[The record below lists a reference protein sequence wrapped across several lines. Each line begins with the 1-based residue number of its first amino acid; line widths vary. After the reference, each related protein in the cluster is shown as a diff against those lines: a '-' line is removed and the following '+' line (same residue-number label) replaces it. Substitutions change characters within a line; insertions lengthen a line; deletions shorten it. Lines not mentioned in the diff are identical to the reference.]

1 MKRSSTTLFLEC
13 PNTVLPVP
21 WTGIENVIANIQSA
35 YQSPTREVAVASW
48 QAFVA
53 SGDELEVIADPAPAP
68 PQPDWQTLQNRIL
81 GGDLYFIFKRLT
93 EASLAPNAN
102 TISTARGDIT
112 NAIITVRIEAA
123 LASGLQ
129 LLTQVGGYVFSPEEK
144 ALWQSA
150 VDELHFSSLVY
161 LP

>member
-1 MKRSSTTLFLEC
+1 MKRNSTTIWIPS
-13 PNTVLPVP
+13 PNAITPLPWVNNAPDFTSFSEPTLSVLQASYEANKDNIVVIPEPLPQPVLPP
-21 WTGIENVIANIQSA
+21 E
-35 YQSPTREVAVASW
+35 
-48 QAFVA
+48 
-53 SGDELEVIADPAPAP
+53 
-68 PQPDWQTLQNRIL
+68 PDWEGLKHRAF
-81 GGDLYFIFKRLT
+81 GGDLYPIFERLRNAALDP
-93 EASLAPNAN
+93 EAN

-112 NAIITVRIEAA
+112 DAILTVKIEAA
-123 LASGLQ
+123 LASGFQ